1 MFSPNAAS
9 GNVVVVNYGG
19 IISNSPT
26 TGNAESLVAQ
36 ALGGSGGNGG
46 FAVTGSV
53 SNRDLSLA
61 VGGGGAGGT
70 AGAVFNE
77 GVIQTVGPLSAG
89 LAAQSLCGAGGAGGG
104 SLVGGV
110 ASDTSLGVNV
120 GGVGGIASGVDVYTT
135 SISTAGDQSPGIVAQ
150 AIGGAGGSG
159 GWDVAG
165 TIGSSVSANLTTGDT
180 GGAGGMVIF
189 VSTNPAAAQ
198 M

>member
-46 FAVTGSV
+46 FAVPGSV
-53 SNRDLSLA
+53 SNGDLSLA

-77 GVIQTVGPLSAG
+77 GVIQTVGPLSAS
-89 LAAQSLCGAGGAGGG
+89 LAAQSLCGAGGVGGG

-120 GGVGGIASGVDVYTT
+120 GGIAGGVDVYTT

-189 VSTNPAAAQ
+189 VSTKPAAAQ

>member
-77 GVIQTVGPLSAG
+77 GVIQAVGPLSAG
-89 LAAQSLCGAGGAGGG
+89 LAAQSLCGAGGGGG
-104 SLVGGV
+104 LVGGV

-150 AIGGAGGSG
+150 AIGGADGSG

-180 GGAGGMVIF
+180 GGMVIF
-189 VSTNPAAAQ
+189 VSTKPAAAQ